1 MIFPLHRTVKQNER
15 YMYIYIMCRKDRRKY
30 TKVLALFSLKDEAN
44 GGYFFLFDILRGEYV
59 FRF

>member
-1 MIFPLHRTVKQNER
+1 
-15 YMYIYIMCRKDRRKY
+15 MCRKDRRKY

-59 FRF
+59 FHF